1 MWPWEIHRDQELGLG
16 FPRGSD
22 EESHIYESII
32 CTPVLDAEITSRVP
46 WDIFGCRVALKDC
59 VVGITWRD
67 FFRFFSGMEE
77 DERGK
82 KG

>member
-32 CTPVLDAEITSRVP
+32 YTPVLDAEITS
-46 WDIFGCRVALKDC
+46 
-59 VVGITWRD
+59 
-67 FFRFFSGMEE
+67 
-77 DERGK
+77 
-82 KG
+82 